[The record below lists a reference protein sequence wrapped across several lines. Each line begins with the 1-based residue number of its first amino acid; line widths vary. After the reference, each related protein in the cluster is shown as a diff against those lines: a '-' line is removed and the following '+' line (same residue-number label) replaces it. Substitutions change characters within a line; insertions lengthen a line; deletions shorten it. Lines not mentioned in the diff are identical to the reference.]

1 MRDIEVEK
9 AYSMMKARDKVN
21 FGEYHKTLLHIHTPA
36 SYDYKLYEEWSNEY
50 FENLSEDKMI
60 KIAHEKGVLY
70 GDYSSIDVLWDL
82 CTSDGYKNIKE
93 MLSYY
98 ILAYN
103 IYTNHVSIVIVTDHN
118 TISGIEKVEKAINKM
133 SSKFPNAV
141 YPEVIPGIEISC
153 ADKIHLVAIAS
164 YDVLNEYFHEKLS
177 GSLLSEK
184 EGTYKTSLDLINELN
199 KMGIFN
205 YIAHINSSNI
215 YTESRFLSGGYKNKL
230 LSSENLKYIGV
241 SNKDKIDKISLF
253 LRNYNKEKSIFY

>member
-1 MRDIEVEK
+1 MNTIRHYYIFIV
-9 AYSMMKARDKVN
+9 
-21 FGEYHKTLLHIHTPA
+21 
-36 SYDYKLYEEWSNEY
+36 
-50 FENLSEDKMI
+50 
-60 KIAHEKGVLY
+60 HEKGVLY
-70 GDYSSIDVLWDL
+70 GDDSSIDVLRDL
-82 CTSDGYKNIKE
+82 CTSDGYKNVKE

-103 IYTNHVSIVIVTDHN
+103 IYINHVSIVIVTDRN
-118 TISGIEKVEKAINKM
+118 TISGIEKAINKM

-141 YPEVIPGIEISC
+141 YLEVIPGIEISC
-153 ADKIHLVAIAS
+153 AGKIHLVTIAS
-164 YDVLNEYFHEKLS
+164 YDVLNEYFYEKLS

-199 KMGIFN
+199 KTGIFN

-241 SNKDKIDKISLF
+241 SNKDKIDKISSF
-253 LRNYNKEKSIFY
+253 LSNCNKEEKYFLLDNNAHFIERVELTHLNTKLMSIMKY